1 MLFIF
6 IVALGI
12 LHRESSF
19 CPSQCSVLFVLM
31 IESPV
36 SVLYY
41 ALSPWRQLCTGTFKK
56 KKKGEKRRYFPYWPG
71 NASPLLLVLIAV
83 VHILYTHR
91 HLWGYLHQENIVAEL
106 WNRVE
111 LIRLSMAGI
120 PLSIMNNS

>member
-1 MLFIF
+1 MYCITPCPH
-6 IVALGI
+6 GG
-12 LHRESSF
+12 SF
-19 CPSQCSVLFVLM
+19 VQGPL
-31 IESPV
+31 
-36 SVLYY
+36 
-41 ALSPWRQLCTGTFKK
+41 KK
-56 KKKGEKRRYFPYWPG
+56 KKKKNGKKRRYFPYWPG

-91 HLWGYLHQENIVAEL
+91 HLWGHLHQENIVAEL